1 MKIWK
6 TMKLQEIV
14 DFVSSYP
21 TRAVGCKQLGIPLG
35 SYQQVVFI
43 SVNGNA
49 KIFSE
54 VESGKATL
62 SRAYKSL
69 YKGNICSIDSLSVLS
84 DKARLEVGKVSD
96 FTAHVIK
103 WGLVDIESYIDHY
116 MTTGYMKQ
124 AQAKALD
131 SHYWL
136 MYEGFESNY
145 LQMLGVVTAF
155 SNIEKV
161 AGKITTKD
169 RERLKKGIFCDR
181 KGK

>member
-1 MKIWK
+1 MKVWK

-21 TRAVGCKQLGIPLG
+21 TVKQGYVAIGISQGQYSMVCEIVKSKKNKLVDDDGMSIFRA
-35 SYQQVVFI
+35 YQKTKNV
-43 SVNGNA
+43 
-49 KIFSE
+49 IFS
-54 VESGKATL
+54 KA
-62 SRAYKSL
+62 
-69 YKGNICSIDSLSVLS
+69 DSLSVLS
-84 DKARLEVGKVSD
+84 DKARLEVGEVSD
-96 FTAHVIK
+96 KATHVIK

-116 MTTGYMKQ
+116 MMPKYMKKV
-124 AQAKALD
+124 QAKALD